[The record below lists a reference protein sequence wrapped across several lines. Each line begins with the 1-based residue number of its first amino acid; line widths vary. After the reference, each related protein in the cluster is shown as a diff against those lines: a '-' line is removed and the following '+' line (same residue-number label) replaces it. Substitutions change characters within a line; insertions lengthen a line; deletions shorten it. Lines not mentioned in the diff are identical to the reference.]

1 MPTVHAVVTLAHCD
15 ITIRPIG
22 LGCMGMS
29 QSYGTADRDE
39 SIATIRAALD
49 LGVGMLDTSDIYGA
63 AVTGDGP
70 VPRFG
75 HNEELIAEAIAG
87 RRQEVV
93 LATKFGGTYS
103 PEKGM
108 GIDGSADYVSRA
120 CDASLR
126 RLGTDHIDL
135 YYLHRQD
142 RRVPIEE
149 TVGAMGELV
158 KAGKVRAIGV
168 CELNADTLRR
178 AHAAFP
184 ISALQSEYSLW
195 ERGIEAEVLPACRE
209 MGITVVPYS
218 PLGRAMLTGQVAST
232 TTFGSDDFRT
242 TVPKFQGENLVAN
255 LRLVDALAEF
265 AAARGFTPGQ
275 IALAWLLAQPIPIAP
290 IPGTKRRRYLEE
302 NLAATS
308 VPLSRDEVAE
318 LSAIFAPGN
327 VSGARYA
334 RPPARPRSY

>member
-1 MPTVHAVVTLAHCD
+1 MPAVHATVTLGQSG
-15 ITIRPIG
+15 ITMRPVG

-29 QSYGTADRDE
+29 QSYGSADRGE

-70 VPRFG
+70 VPGFG

-87 RRQEVV
+87 RRQEAV

-103 PEKGM
+103 PNKTM
-108 GIDGSADYVSRA
+108 GIDGSAGYAAQA

-126 RLGTDHIDL
+126 RLRTDYIDL

-158 KAGKVRAIGV
+158 KAGKVRALGV

-178 AHAAFP
+178 AHEAFP
-184 ISALQSEYSLW
+184 IAALQSEYSLW
-195 ERGIEAEVLPACRE
+195 ERGIEAEVLPVCRE
-209 MGITVVPYS
+209 LGITVVPYS

-242 TVPKFQGENLVAN
+242 TVPKFQGDNLAAN
-255 LRLVDALAEF
+255 LRLVEALRAF
-265 AAARGFTPGQ
+265 STARGVTPGQ
-275 IALAWLLAQPIPIAP
+275 VALAWLLAQPTAIAP
-290 IPGTKRRRYLEE
+290 IPGTKRRKYLKE
-302 NLAATS
+302 NVAATS
-308 VPLSRDEVAE
+308 VPLSRDDVAG
-318 LSAIFAPGN
+318 LSAIFAPEN
-327 VSGARYA
+327 VSGARYP
-334 RPPARPRSY
+334 RPVRPR